1 MIFFRGLAE
10 YSARIGQAY
19 ESDVAVR
26 YINICELN
34 RLWEKPKLNAKNS
47 DENFSPHGHALAKGA
62 AVGAAAGLG
71 GIKGAGIGWVGGP
84 GSFGTGTLAGA
95 AMGGGA
101 VALGAKSVTK
111 CPECGK
117 HQLF

>member
-1 MIFFRGLAE
+1 MGKTKIE
-10 YSARIGQAY
+10 
-19 ESDVAVR
+19 
-26 YINICELN
+26 CE
-34 RLWEKPKLNAKNS
+34 KC

-84 GSFGTGTLAGA
+84 GSFGTGTLAGV

-101 VALGAKSVTK
+101 VALGAKSVTR

-117 HQLF
+117 LHLF